1 MTQQEINYFLNKP
14 VDKNLQKV
22 IDITFM
28 WSMSNATI
36 YEKAVL
42 TQLILHKDVPM
53 TSQEIAFNTG
63 VSITSIRRAIKS
75 LKQTGICI
83 NHPKVDGIILSDIAV
98 W

>member
-1 MTQQEINYFLNKP
+1 MTEQEINYFLKKS

-22 IDITFM
+22 VDITFM

-63 VSITSIRRAIKS
+63 VSIASVRRAVKS
-75 LKQTGICI
+75 FKQTGICI